1 MSEYNV
7 DTLWDLFS
15 QQEMKENLNKVGKA
29 HEKELADMNA
39 ANAVLKARLEKAL
52 ADVKDLQ
59 QQTSS
64 MGASLEASKAETASA
79 KAAIQAKDAQVDE
92 LKRRLAEMEKE
103 SEKSP
108 DEDKAI
114 ANKDRLSEVCKAHEN
129 ELEVITAAKEKE
141 LADQKAENAAL
152 KSQFEKALQAQ
163 QTENDNLKRSTTELL
178 KECKGF
184 EADILAKGAE
194 IERFKTQISEQE
206 KSQII
211 ASGKEEIEALKIQ
224 VAALEKKLKEMHE
237 EDSKNT
243 ETMTVDKD
251 QNKQLKARVV
261 VLDREVEGAELV
273 SEHELVC
280 CKICVKI
287 MQY

>member
-1 MSEYNV
+1 
-7 DTLWDLFS
+7 
-15 QQEMKENLNKVGKA
+15 MKENLSEVGKA

-39 ANAVLKARLEKAL
+39 ANAVLKAQLEKAL
-52 ADVKDLQ
+52 AEVKDLQ
-59 QQTSS
+59 QQTSA
-64 MGASLEASKAETASA
+64 MGASLEESEDQTASA
-79 KAAIQAKDAQVDE
+79 KAAIQAKDAQVDV

-103 SEKSP
+103 SGKTP
-108 DEDKAI
+108 DEDKAS
-114 ANKDRLSEVCKAHEN
+114 ASKERLSEVGKAHEN
-129 ELEVITAAKEKE
+129 ELEVMNAAKEKE

-194 IERFKTQISEQE
+194 IERFKTQMAEQE
-206 KSQII
+206 KSHII
-211 ASGKEEIEALKIQ
+211 ASGKEEIEALKDQ
-224 VAALEKKLKEMHE
+224 VSALEKQLKEM
-237 EDSKNT
+237 EDSKNS

-251 QNKQLKARVV
+251 QTKQLKARVV
-261 VLDREVEGAELV
+261 VLNREVEGAELV
-273 SEHELVC
+273 SEHELVRW
-280 CKICVKI
+280 KIYVKI

>member
-1 MSEYNV
+1 
-7 DTLWDLFS
+7 
-15 QQEMKENLNKVGKA
+15 MKENFSEVGKA

-39 ANAVLKARLEKAL
+39 AHEVLKAQLEKAL
-52 ADVKDLQ
+52 AEVKALQ
-59 QQTSS
+59 QQTTA
-64 MGASLEASKAETASA
+64 MGASLEESKDQTASA
-79 KAAIQAKDAQVDE
+79 KAAIQARDAQVDE

-103 SEKSP
+103 SEKTP

-114 ANKDRLSEVCKAHEN
+114 ASKERWSEVGTAHEN
-129 ELEVITAAKEKE
+129 ELEVMNAAKEKE

-178 KECKGF
+178 KKCKGF

-194 IERFKTQISEQE
+194 IERFATQMAEQE
-206 KSQII
+206 KSHII
-211 ASGKEEIEALKIQ
+211 SSGKEEIEALKDQIS
-224 VAALEKKLKEMHE
+224 ALEKQLKEMHE
-237 EDSKNT
+237 DDSKNS

-251 QNKQLKARVV
+251 QNKQLKARVI
-261 VLDREVEGAELV
+261 VLDREAEGAELV
-273 SEHELVC
+273 SEHELVFWN
-280 CKICVKI
+280 IYVKI